1 MTPDTAEDDDRTLI
15 RPAVGPSS
23 GAAPQSM
30 PAAATAGVGR
40 GIEHAGG
47 LPAGTRLGE
56 FEITAFVAEGGFG
69 LVYIAHDHSL
79 QRRVALKEYMPS
91 SLAARGAGTQVQVK
105 SERHRDTFEAGLRS
119 FINEARLLASFDHPS
134 LVKVYRFWEANGT
147 AYLVMPFLQGSTL
160 KDVLRQLDHPPDE
173 AWLRSVLDP
182 LTEALL
188 VIHAQQCYHRDIA
201 PDNVMLLT
209 GSDGHAGLRSGSG
222 RWLLLDFG
230 AARRVIGDMT
240 QALTVILKPGY
251 APVEQYAEIP
261 GMKQGAWTDVYA
273 LAAVVHYAIT
283 GRTPPPSVG
292 RLLSDTYQ
300 PLVKVAAGQYSV
312 AFLAAIDRALAV
324 RPEGRTQSVA
334 QLREEIGL
342 AQQAPDSK
350 AQRPLPSHPPADEPT
365 VLLAALPPT
374 QMFLSTRVAP
384 PPAAL
389 VRPSTPVAPSVGAAP
404 FTETK
409 TETKTETNGTV
420 IGIGIGAGVLLLAAL
435 GFGGWKVMTAPA
447 PAPASVAAPAPA
459 PTADA
464 APAPA
469 AAQVATQIAPQIAP
483 QIAAPAVLAR
493 FDPEREFDRIL
504 QAQTAGFGVKADAVK
519 PALRI
524 SKGDDFKFRVT
535 AERDGFVYVLG
546 QSPDGSLALLVP
558 NTKMPSVR
566 VQKGQTW
573 NFPTKADFILS
584 ASEPVGVS
592 RMVVIVSALKRNFD
606 ALQPKPEGPIKL
618 FPAGDQVTALA
629 AQFKGPNSPLAG
641 QPECVAG
648 GACGDEYGAALMK
661 FETSR

>member
-1 MTPDTAEDDDRTLI
+1 MTPDTPQDDDRTVI
-15 RPAVGPSS
+15 RPAVGPL
-23 GAAPQSM
+23 AAAASQSM
-30 PAAATAGVGR
+30 PAAPTAGVGR

-160 KDVLRQLDHPPDE
+160 KDVLRQLGHPPDE

-273 LAAVVHYAIT
+273 LAAVVYFAIM
-283 GRTPPPSVG
+283 GKTPPPSVG
-292 RLLSDTYQ
+292 RLLNDTYV
-300 PLVKVAAGQYSV
+300 PLVQAAAGRYSDS
-312 AFLAAIDRALAV
+312 FLAAIDRALVV
-324 RPEGRTQSVA
+324 RPELRTQSIGDLRRELGLGDAPGERSGVSAAAGALEPGAGGAVSFGSAGLTPQQPASSAATGSGEARAERGNGAALAVTGALVLAALAFSAYRHLAPATPEQPAVTTAAPGREPAPMLPTGAAAPADAAAQAASAPPAGVSATTAGAFDPVA
-334 QLREEIGL
+334 EFERIV
-342 AQQAPDSK
+342 K
-350 AQRPLPSHPPADEPT
+350 AQTPAFAVQASADKTEMRVGRDELKFQLSSEREGYVYVFGYSSDGTLVLLVPNARSGTVRVKKGQTWQFPTGDGFYLPADEPVGT
-365 VLLAALPPT
+365 SRVL
-374 QMFLSTRVAP
+374 
-384 PPAAL
+384 
-389 VRPSTPVAPSVGAAP
+389 
-404 FTETK
+404 
-409 TETKTETNGTV
+409 
-420 IGIGIGAGVLLLAAL
+420 
-435 GFGGWKVMTAPA
+435 VM
-447 PAPASVAAPAPA
+447 
-459 PTADA
+459 
-464 APAPA
+464 
-469 AAQVATQIAPQIAP
+469 
-483 QIAAPAVLAR
+483 
-493 FDPEREFDRIL
+493 
-504 QAQTAGFGVKADAVK
+504 
-519 PALRI
+519 
-524 SKGDDFKFRVT
+524 
-535 AERDGFVYVLG
+535 
-546 QSPDGSLALLVP
+546 
-558 NTKMPSVR
+558 
-566 VQKGQTW
+566 
-573 NFPTKADFILS
+573 
-584 ASEPVGVS
+584 
-592 RMVVIVSALKRNFD
+592 VSARQRNFD
-606 ALQPKPEGPIKL
+606 LLRPRAENLVRFFATGE
-618 FPAGDQVTALA
+618 ATRALA
-629 AQFKGPNSPLAG
+629 AQHRGPGSVLAG
-641 QPECVAG
+641 TPLCAP
-648 GACGDEYGAALMK
+648 GAACDDEYGAALLRV
-661 FETSR
+661 ETVK